1 MSKCLTKGRFKKFVL
16 CTLCKSVIC
25 YELLFIG
32 RGANGED
39 EIKGNL
45 FFRRIDWDKIE
56 NREIQPPFKPKIVST
71 NRIIYKILFM
81 ILDPTP
87 RYFILN

>member
-1 MSKCLTKGRFKKFVL
+1 MNVIFVL
-16 CTLCKSVIC
+16 SFICKSTKNDK
-25 YELLFIG
+25 LFYVG

-71 NRIIYKILFM
+71 SRNIAKITFIILNPIL
-81 ILDPTP
+81 IP
-87 RYFILN
+87 RYLKFS